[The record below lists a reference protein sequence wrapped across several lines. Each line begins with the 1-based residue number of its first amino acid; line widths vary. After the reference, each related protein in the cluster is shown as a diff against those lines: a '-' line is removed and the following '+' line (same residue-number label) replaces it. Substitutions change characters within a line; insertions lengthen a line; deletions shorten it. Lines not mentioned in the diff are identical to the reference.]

1 MQGGRHGARLHELH
15 EANPGLDVDARVPQA
30 GVQPDILDF
39 PQETEQCVHLI
50 PRSLRGYVGYLWIG
64 CSEDFFIHCMQ
75 LHSFSMQDWT
85 TETNLD

>member
-15 EANPGLDVDARVPQA
+15 EANPGLDVDARIPQA

-50 PRSLRGYVGYLWIG
+50 PRSLRGYVGYL
-64 CSEDFFIHCMQ
+64 
-75 LHSFSMQDWT
+75 
-85 TETNLD
+85 